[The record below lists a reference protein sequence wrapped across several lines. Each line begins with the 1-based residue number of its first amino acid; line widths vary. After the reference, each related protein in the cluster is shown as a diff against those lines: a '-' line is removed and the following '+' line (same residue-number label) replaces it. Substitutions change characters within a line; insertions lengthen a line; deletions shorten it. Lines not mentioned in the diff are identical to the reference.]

1 MAATE
6 EGSMQGD
13 QGGYHNSV
21 PEHLSNTSGRSSHPC
36 TAALSRC
43 RLGLPGLSCFV
54 FFIYLVFLHYKA
66 E

>member
-21 PEHLSNTSGRSSHPC
+21 PEHLSNAGGRL
-36 TAALSRC
+36 TDERQRAW
-43 RLGLPGLSCFV
+43 LGLPGLLCFV
-54 FFIYLVFLHYKA
+54 FFIFLVFLYFKA
-66 E
+66 Y